1 MSCEMCVLNALKTVD
16 EDDNGKDDDD
26 DEEVDK
32 R

>member
-1 MSCEMCVLNALKTVD
+1 MCVLNALKTVD

-26 DEEVDK
+26 DEEEVDK